1 MIINE
6 DKTQPKVINLLKN
19 TSSPTVKQTHLFAFA
34 KYETSNKCLNLF
46 ECTEGMC
53 EHFLT
58 ERTLVVVTFEVVQP
72 EKTIAQSIV
81 RRLLKIANK
90 NILPASILILGLSK
104 LEENLFNKI
113 VENVNE
119 ALDTLK
125 HELQTS
131 VDESLK

>member
-6 DKTQPKVINLLKN
+6 DNKQLKVINLLKN
-19 TSSPTVKQTHLFAFA
+19 KSSNSVKQSRLFAFA
-34 KYETSNKCLNLF
+34 KYEISNKCLNLY
-46 ECTEGMC
+46 ECTEGIC

-58 ERTLVVVTFEVVQP
+58 ERSLVVVTFEVDQP
-72 EKTIAQSIV
+72 EKTITQTIL

-90 NILPASILILGLSK
+90 NILPASILILGLGK
-104 LEENLFNKI
+104 LEESLFNTI
-113 VENVNE
+113 VSTVNE

-131 VDESLK
+131 VEESLK

>member
-6 DKTQPKVINLLKN
+6 DNTQPKVINLLNNK
-19 TSSPTVKQTHLFAFA
+19 SSTTVKQTHLFAFA
-34 KYETSNKCLNLF
+34 KYEASNKCLNLY
-46 ECTEGMC
+46 ECTDGMC

-58 ERTLVVVTFEVVQP
+58 ERTLVVVTFEVDQP
-72 EKTIAQSIV
+72 EKTITQSIV
-81 RRLLKIANK
+81 RRLLKIASK

-113 VENVNE
+113 VGNVNE
-119 ALDTLK
+119 SLDTLK